1 MNEQTED
8 SWPFDQ
14 PRNCASFT
22 TSEVLSGSEPILAV
36 FHDDDDHGWQFIGT
50 TSGND
55 SNGRVICLSE
65 AVELDSSV
73 LEVADMLPGWHAVR
87 MATGDPWERFKSE
100 N

>member
-1 MNEQTED
+1 MNEQADD

-14 PRNCASFT
+14 PRNCASLIT
-22 TSEVLSGSEPILAV
+22 WEVLGGSEAILAV
-36 FHDDDDHGWQFIGT
+36 YHDEDDHGWQFIGT

-73 LEVADMLPGWHAVR
+73 LEVADMPPGWHAIR
-87 MATGDPWERFKSE
+87 AAPESPWERFKSE
-100 N
+100 D